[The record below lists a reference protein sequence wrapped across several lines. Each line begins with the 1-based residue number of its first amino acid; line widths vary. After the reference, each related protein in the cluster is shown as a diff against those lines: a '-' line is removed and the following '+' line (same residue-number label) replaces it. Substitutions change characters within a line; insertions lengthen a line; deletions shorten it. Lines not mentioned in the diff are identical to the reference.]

1 MSEQGW
7 ASVRCNPPLN
17 AQCGRSNI
25 GCGCL
30 ALAVCVFVCELMV
43 LDKIPTFS
51 NNFTQSGV
59 TSVSYERL
67 IDCLCCVVHSNTHCC
82 VCHSYH
88 SGHVRG
94 CRSLSATDD
103 ILTGSRMVR
112 LTAQQRAEL
121 VQLHL
126 QGESIDA
133 IVQQTGHA
141 RTTVLR
147 WVRRFAVDG
156 LLLDRPRSGRPLS
169 VMTPTVVGRIRQ
181 LAKAKRGRRSRSTR
195 QIAAVLS
202 SRGTLISRTS
212 VCQAL
217 HSKGVKPYVQP
228 QVPLQ
233 RYGDKQRRL
242 RFAAEQKER
251 DWRCCVFADEKTFV
265 CDPRPNR
272 RNDVIWTDDPHQVL
286 PTLSPSTPSVLS
298 LHRANRLSSFFP
310 RILLHHSTS
319 RSLNPLCCQ
328 QREIGFLADTGPIY
342 KIAIRSTLQN

>member
-1 MSEQGW
+1 
-7 ASVRCNPPLN
+7 
-17 AQCGRSNI
+17 
-25 GCGCL
+25 
-30 ALAVCVFVCELMV
+30 
-43 LDKIPTFS
+43 
-51 NNFTQSGV
+51 
-59 TSVSYERL
+59 
-67 IDCLCCVVHSNTHCC
+67 
-82 VCHSYH
+82 
-88 SGHVRG
+88 
-94 CRSLSATDD
+94 
-103 ILTGSRMVR
+103 MVR
-112 LTAQQRAEL
+112 LTAQQRSEL

-147 WVRRFAVDG
+147 WVRRFPADG
-156 LLLDRPRSGRPLS
+156 SLLDRTRSGRPLS

-212 VCQAL
+212 VWQAL

-265 CDPRPNR
+265 CNPRPNR
-272 RNDVIWTDDPHQVL
+272 RNDVIWTDDPSTIEPIVRVAHSVSINAFGAFSASGKSRLFFFSENLTAPLYVSILESTVL
-286 PTLSPSTPSVLS
+286 PAARDWFRGGHWTYLQDSDPKHTAKLTQDW
-298 LHRANRLSSFFP
+298 LRANVPEYITREQWPP
-310 RILLHHSTS
+310 RSPD
-319 RSLNPLCCQ
+319 LNPIENAWALVAKHASLRQ
-328 QREIGFLADTGPIY
+328 PKTLEELKHAVREAWTEVMTEEYCTTLADSMDARLRKLRKLRGAHTGY
-342 KIAIRSTLQN
+342 